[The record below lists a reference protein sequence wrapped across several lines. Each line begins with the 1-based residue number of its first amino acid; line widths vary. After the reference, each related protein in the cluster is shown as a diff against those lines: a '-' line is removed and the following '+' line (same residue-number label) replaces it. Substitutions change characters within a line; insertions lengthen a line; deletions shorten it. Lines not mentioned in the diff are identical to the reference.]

1 MIQQSTKAKNMFN
14 KKVVQQ
20 ALKNTGVLNSIPSI
34 TSGITPTDQ
43 STLISQLIHDIFG
56 GEILMTRKKKGWHFY
71 NSING
76 EQIDFT
82 ISEKGNSP
90 EKNTFKD
97 LSSTP
102 GKTLNSFINEDYS
115 TFFIRFVMAF
125 EEAVGLKKYPS
136 AYTI

>member
-1 MIQQSTKAKNMFN
+1 MFN
-14 KKVVQQ
+14 KKVVQE
-20 ALKNTGVLNSIPSI
+20 ALEISGAFNNKPEM
-34 TSGITPTDQ
+34 TSGKIPADQ

-71 NSING
+71 NSIDG

-90 EKNTFKD
+90 EKNTFKG

-102 GKTLNSFINEDYS
+102 DKTLNSFIHEDYS

-125 EEAVGLKKYPS
+125 EEAVGLKKYPP